1 MKKLLGT
8 LLIVLLLTGTGWA
21 FSFPA
26 GPIEMDMDNY
36 TRLYNDDGTVVDS
49 GTPPAVGYN
58 SWTFLN
64 FNQLGPTIGL
74 GGPDLPATWTG
85 GTNGEYLYAVERGIE
100 IGYVDPNNPNEFYF
114 QRDANFTGYE
124 FELFV
129 SSVDLNTFYSDSNYL
144 GMGVNNPQAIYDNL
158 VANSTRILAGNYA
171 LSTYL
176 LEDGSTTINALAG
189 VASGTGFLGGQ
200 YLNQVTTPYGLGVN
214 AFLDVDPT
222 IGLGYLLDAGAY
234 GTGPDGS
241 EYDIAIQN
249 VNLFSELNPNGWIV
263 SDDGTRMNI
272 VPEPTTFVLFGL
284 GLLGFSGIGRRFRK
298 N

>member
-1 MKKLLGT
+1 
-8 LLIVLLLTGTGWA
+8 
-21 FSFPA
+21 
-26 GPIEMDMDNY
+26 
-36 TRLYNDDGTVVDS
+36 
-49 GTPPAVGYN
+49 
-58 SWTFLN
+58 
-64 FNQLGPTIGL
+64 
-74 GGPDLPATWTG
+74 
-85 GTNGEYLYAVERGIE
+85 
-100 IGYVDPNNPNEFYF
+100 
-114 QRDANFTGYE
+114 
-124 FELFV
+124 
-129 SSVDLNTFYSDSNYL
+129 
-144 GMGVNNPQAIYDNL
+144 MGVNNPQAIYDNL